1 MEMLNFFNVA
11 SNRRFNTAKCFLAM
25 LAGTL
30 LLSGCATPKPPPNA
44 LESAERAI
52 DAAILEGAEQ
62 HAPVELRF
70 ARERLAEAHKGM
82 ERKSYEKAFYL
93 IDQSEINSELAIEKS
108 REAKVR
114 AALADQIRQNEVL
127 IEDFNRTY
135 GEKP

>member
-1 MEMLNFFNVA
+1 MLKFSA
-11 SNRRFNTAKCFLAM
+11 AALQRRFKPVHWSFPL

-30 LLSGCATPKPPPNA
+30 LLAACATPKPSPDA

-52 DAAILEGAEQ
+52 DAAIQAGAEQ

-114 AALADQIRQNEVL
+114 AALADQLKQNEVL
-127 IEDFNRTY
+127 AEDFRRTY
-135 GEKP
+135 GDTP